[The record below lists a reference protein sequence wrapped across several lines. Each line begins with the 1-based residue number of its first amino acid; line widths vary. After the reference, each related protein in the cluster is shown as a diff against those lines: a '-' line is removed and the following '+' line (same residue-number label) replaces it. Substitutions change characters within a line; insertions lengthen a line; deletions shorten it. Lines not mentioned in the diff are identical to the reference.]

1 MSHYFTKNNHLDSNE
16 KDIYFK
22 IDERTFHFITDN
34 GVFSK
39 SGLDFGS
46 RLLLE
51 SVIRIKSDKVLD
63 LGSGY
68 GAVGI
73 VYKLMNMDAA
83 VTMSDINDRAISL
96 SKKNAALNKVEVN
109 IIPSDGFNDIKDD
122 FSMIISNP
130 PIRAGKTLLFELLK
144 ESANHLENEGQLIFV
159 IQKSLGALSAL
170 RFCEEIYTKVDII
183 NKKSGYMVIRCI
195 K

>member
-1 MSHYFTKNNHLDSNE
+1 
-16 KDIYFK
+16 
-22 IDERTFHFITDN
+22 
-34 GVFSK
+34 
-39 SGLDFGS
+39 
-46 RLLLE
+46 LE

>member
-1 MSHYFTKNNHLDSNE
+1 LSHYFTKNNHLDSNE